1 MTVYVIQAGPD
12 GPVKIGHCKDAWRR
26 RENLQIGSPFPLYLR
41 GTLPGGAAEEKILH
55 DKFRHLRVRGEWFD
69 LDPSAIEGLRPFCH
83 KRRNSSG
90 ETAATALIDALGGN
104 AEVATLCGTHPATV
118 SNWRT
123 RGLPLWTHSTLK
135 GACDEREVDHDP
147 RLFEVRPRTLS
158 RGVAAE

>member
-26 RENLQIGSPFPLYLR
+26 RDNLQIGSPFPLYLR

-55 DKFRHLRVRGEWFD
+55 DKFRHSRVRGEWFD

-118 SNWRT
+118 SNWRNSRFT
-123 RGLPLWTHSTLK
+123 TL
-135 GACDEREVDHDP
+135 DP
-147 RLFEVRPRTLS
+147 FNP
-158 RGVAAE
+158 